1 MQFMPKAFE
10 QEPRPPE
17 QQISVILPMEIL
29 GMDLVNFRGQHALV
43 TVNYYSCFLT
53 SVTAVLNNIFGKF
66 GLAEKIISTM
76 GMLQI

>member
-1 MQFMPKAFE
+1 MQFVPKACE
-10 QEPRPPE
+10 QEPRPSE

-43 TVNYYSCFLT
+43 TVNCYSCFLT